1 MVFGLFDTQYIL
13 PPSQPSPLKW
23 EGVKHDNSLPI

>member
-1 MVFGLFDTQYIL
+1 MVFGLFDTKYIL

-23 EGVKHDNSLPI
+23 EGVRHGLLK